1 MFYPGQGYLSSGV
14 PYTERCTRRGYRDGM
29 SEDQKTQ
36 AEVPEPPWRGGRRK
50 GRKPLTRD
58 AIVDAALSVLKR
70 EGPEG
75 LSMRRV
81 AQELGTGAA
90 SLYWHVGGRDELADL
105 IVDRVASEIEVPASD
120 PARWEEQ
127 LMEWMIQAREVMKR
141 YPGAGALT
149 LGRIPVG
156 PHTVRWIEWL
166 LGLLRGA
173 GIPDR
178 IAAYA
183 GDLGGLYLG
192 AHAVED
198 AMGPQ
203 SPTAETLPPDDVI
216 AMMRGYFE
224 SLPADQFPN
233 IHETIEDLFAGD
245 PDERYRLGL
254 EIIIRGIASYAQRQ
268 GEG

>member
-1 MFYPGQGYLSSGV
+1 MAFDIRNAVLDQ
-14 PYTERCTRRGYRDGM
+14 RYRDRM
-29 SEDQKTQ
+29 SEEQRTQ
-36 AEVPEPPWRGGRRK
+36 ANVPEPPWREGRK
-50 GRKPLTRD
+50 GRKRKPLTRE
-58 AIVDAALSVLKR
+58 AIVDAALHVLQR

-90 SLYWHVGGRDELADL
+90 SLYWHVAGRDELADL
-105 IVDRVASEIEVPASD
+105 IVDRVASEIEVPPAD
-120 PARWEEQ
+120 PARWQEQ
-127 LMEWMIQAREVMKR
+127 VVEWMIQAREVMKR

-149 LGRIPVG
+149 LGRIPIG
-156 PHTVRWIEWL
+156 PNTVRWIEWL

-178 IAAYA
+178 IAAYV

-203 SPTAETLPPDDVI
+203 SPSDETLPPEEVI
-216 AMMRGYFE
+216 AMIRGYFE

-233 IHETIEDLFAGD
+233 IHETIDDLFAGD

-254 EIIIRGIASYAQRQ
+254 EIIVRGIASYAESKS
-268 GEG
+268 EG